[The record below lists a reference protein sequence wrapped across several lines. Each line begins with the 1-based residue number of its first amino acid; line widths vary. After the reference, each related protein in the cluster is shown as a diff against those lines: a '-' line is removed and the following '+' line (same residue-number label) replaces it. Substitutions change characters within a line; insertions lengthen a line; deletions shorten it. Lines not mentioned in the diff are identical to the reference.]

1 MGWCFGTENDTN
13 VLHISMKLLRASFL
27 NRLSPRFALDPPPKI
42 SEWWHF
48 TISLEVGE
56 AVWINRFMNSMNS
69 RSGISHLPPEKNRWI
84 QYKHV
89 GNGRKLEQ
97 HVHLH
102 IKTYTRR
109 IYFLNPKNYKKLTL
123 ELNMGEIWP
132 PNQLRGH
139 LPVVYSP
146 EDLVT
151 VQIGDDIVIIP
162 EPEFGGSKLGCPV
175 PVYFWDWS

>member
-1 MGWCFGTENDTN
+1 MEGNW
-13 VLHISMKLLRASFL
+13 
-27 NRLSPRFALDPPPKI
+27 
-42 SEWWHF
+42 
-48 TISLEVGE
+48 
-56 AVWINRFMNSMNS
+56 NSMFIFILRPTLAAS
-69 RSGISHLPPEKNRWI
+69 IFST
-84 QYKHV
+84 Q
-89 GNGRKLEQ
+89 
-97 HVHLH
+97 
-102 IKTYTRR
+102 KT
-109 IYFLNPKNYKKLTL
+109 IKKLTL

-175 PVYFWDWS
+175 PVYF